1 MKPQYVSPVA
11 ASSGCLAQ
19 TKQTVQGCNDSCPE
33 YSPDFNDLGHEL
45 SEPKMASLY

>member
-19 TKQTVQGCNDSCPE
+19 IERTVQVYNDICPE
-33 YSPDFNDLGHEL
+33 YSPDFDDLGHEL